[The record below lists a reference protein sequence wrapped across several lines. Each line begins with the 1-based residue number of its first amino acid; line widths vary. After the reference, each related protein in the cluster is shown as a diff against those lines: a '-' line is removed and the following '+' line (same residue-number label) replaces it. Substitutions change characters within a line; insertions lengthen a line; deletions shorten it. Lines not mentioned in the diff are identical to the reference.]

1 MARIFYDWTVVQ
13 AYHDEGHGVVE
24 CVKHFG
30 FTKSGLNK
38 AVRRGA
44 LSIKPETNIDGRRR
58 HDWAEIRAYYDA
70 GFSYRECQAKFR
82 FSNAAWTKA
91 KRRGE
96 ITSRRFGMSIGELL
110 SSPQRDRKHVK
121 TRLVREGLLKNSC
134 QSCGLASWHG
144 KPLNMHLDHINGV
157 KNDNR
162 LENLRML
169 CPNCHSQTPTY
180 GGRNL
185 KRATVARTEPSAV
198 VLSVSTFPG

>member
-1 MARIFYDWTVVQ
+1 MARIFYDWNAVQ
-13 AYHDEGHGVVE
+13 AYLDEGHGVVE

-70 GFSYRECQAKFR
+70 GFSYRECQAAFR

-96 ITSRRFGMSIGELL
+96 IISRAASKPIEELL
-110 SSPQRDRKHVK
+110 KSKSSRWFKK
-121 TRLVREGLLKNSC
+121 ARLIQNGLLANRC
-134 QSCGLASWHG
+134 LNCGISEWLGRSLAIQI
-144 KPLNMHLDHINGV
+144 DHINGI
-157 KNDNR
+157 KDDWR

-180 GGRNL
+180 GGRNARRGSRL
-185 KRATVARTEPSAV
+185 QEVERSCSISVATD
-198 VLSVSTFPG
+198 PG